1 MATTHFIMLRQ
12 NFIMQEAWNNLKK
25 MQGCPKIEAELNK
38 SDIIYGNIKKN
49 VSRWATI
56 RKVLVPLYDVW
67 MGPWGS
73 PDKVRTKLK
82 TI

>member
-1 MATTHFIMLRQ
+1 
-12 NFIMQEAWNNLKK
+12 

-67 MGPWGS
+67 MGP
-73 PDKVRTKLK
+73 
-82 TI
+82 